1 MGQSV
6 DVIKQGGDRES
17 EAFMRDKLHA
27 SIIAACLSVRTPTG
41 QAELIAN
48 AVCDYVI
55 GWSGDKPEITSHD
68 IRRVATKHLHTHHP
82 DAAYMYEQYLL
93 TI

>member
-6 DVIKQGGDRES
+6 DVVKQGGERAS
-17 EAFMRDKLHA
+17 ERFLRDKLHA
-27 SIIAACLSVRTPTG
+27 SIVSACLSVHTPQG
-41 QAELIAN
+41 QAESIAH
-48 AVCDYVI
+48 AVCDNVMA
-55 GWSGDKPEITSHD
+55 WLQDKPEVTSHD

-82 DAAYMYEQYLL
+82 DAAYMYEQYLI